1 MEEVMMWVI
10 TAYQNEETKIYEFK
24 TEEEAKEALKSIKGY
39 KILTE
44 VISFYN
50 RSVKL
55 VAV

>member
-1 MEEVMMWVI
+1 MMWVI
-10 TAYQNEETKIYEFK
+10 TAFQNEETKIYEFK
-24 TEEEAKEALKSIKGY
+24 TEAEAKEALKSIKGY
-39 KILTE
+39 TILTE

>member
-10 TAYQNEETKIYEFK
+10 TAFQNEETKIYEFK
-24 TEEEAKEALKSIKGY
+24 TEAEAKEALKSIKGY
-39 KILTE
+39 TILTE

>member
-10 TAYQNEETKIYEFK
+10 TAYVGEETKIYEFK
-24 TEEEAKEALKSIKGY
+24 TEKEAKEALKSIKGY
-39 KILTE
+39 TILTE

>member
-10 TAYQNEETKIYEFK
+10 TAYQEEETKIYEFK
-24 TEEEAKEALKSIKGY
+24 TEKEAKEAFKSIQGY